1 LGISNASIAFWY
13 RITMEEKTW
22 KHITLGEL
30 YRGGVAKFRRGR
42 RALKHY
48 SPLKLDLTAAQ
59 NLWGVV
65 APHLMAP
72 ILYVLEGFRDD
83 RLLPHAKQDCDEP
96 LFEETPT
103 VVKKRKPWHRRTE
116 QVQQSLLRAWDLG
129 YRTYAQLIEQV
140 RVLTGKGCSKR
151 AVSRFIK
158 ERREL

>member
-1 LGISNASIAFWY
+1 
-13 RITMEEKTW
+13 MEEKTW

-59 NLWGVV
+59 SLWGAI

-83 RLLPHAKQDCDEP
+83 RLLPHAKENSEEP
-96 LFEETPT
+96 LFEELSPVVTP
-103 VVKKRKPWHRRTE
+103 RKPWHRRTE
-116 QVQQSLLRAWDLG
+116 QVQQSLQHAWSLG
-129 YRTYAQLIEQV
+129 YRTYSQLIDQV
-140 RVLTGKGCSKR
+140 RVFTGKGCSKR

>member
-1 LGISNASIAFWY
+1 
-13 RITMEEKTW
+13 MEEKTW
-22 KHITLGEL
+22 KHITLGEF
-30 YRGGVAKFRRGR
+30 YQDGVAKFRQGR
-42 RALKHY
+42 RAFKRY

-59 NLWGVV
+59 NLWGAI

-83 RLLPHAKQDCDEP
+83 RLLPHAKQDCDEH
-96 LFEETPT
+96 LFEEPPP
-103 VVKKRKPWHRRTE
+103 VAAPRKPWHRRTE
-116 QVQQSLLRAWDLG
+116 QVQQSLLRAWNLG
-129 YRTYAQLIEQV
+129 YRTYSQLIDQV